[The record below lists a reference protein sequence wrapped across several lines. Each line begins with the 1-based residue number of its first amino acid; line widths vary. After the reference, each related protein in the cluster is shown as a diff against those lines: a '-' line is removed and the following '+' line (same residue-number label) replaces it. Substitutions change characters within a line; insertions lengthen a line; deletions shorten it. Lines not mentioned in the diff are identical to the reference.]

1 MPLKDFVHSRTFSN
15 TVLLVIIANALLL
28 GIETYT
34 PHRLIRTLQ
43 QVCLCLFVVEIGL
56 RFIYRKSTHSFFS
69 DTWNIFDI
77 IVVGAAFIP
86 SVGGVTTSLR
96 VLRVFR
102 VLRIIKGIPELRR
115 IVSVLARSFVSM
127 GYIGLLLVV
136 VLYVYAVVGV
146 QLFGRSQPEFATL
159 HESCFSLFRILTGDD
174 WVSLHERGITRQDYW
189 VVTIYHVSWIILSA
203 FVMLNLVIGAI
214 VDHYGSVREDERPR
228 RQECDEE
235 RLLELVDELNRIVK
249 QGSKGDTP

>member
-1 MPLKDFVHSRTFSN
+1 MSIRDFVHSRTFAA
-15 TVLLVIIANALLL
+15 TVLFVIILNALLI

-34 PHRLIRTLQ
+34 PWRVIRASQ
-43 QVCLCLFVVEIGL
+43 QVCLWVFVVEIGL
-56 RFIYRKSTHSFFS
+56 KFIYRRSTHAFLA
-69 DTWNIFDI
+69 DAWNIFDI

-102 VLRIIKGIPELRR
+102 VLRIVKGIPELRR
-115 IVSVLARSFVSM
+115 IVSVLARSIVSM
-127 GYIGLLLVV
+127 GYIGLLMLV

-146 QLFGRSQPEFATL
+146 QLFGGSQPEFATL
-159 HESCFSLFRILTGDD
+159 HESCFSLFRTLTGDD
-174 WVSLHERGITRQDYW
+174 WVSLRQRGIAGQDYW

-214 VDHYGSVREDERPR
+214 VDHYGALREGESAKR
-228 RQECDEE
+228 EESSEE
-235 RLLELVDELNRIVK
+235 RLVELVDELNRIVK
-249 QGSKGDTP
+249 RRSRGGGP